1 MSGESEARSNSQKS
15 YIYYYYFFKGI
26 YRAFLEEIAG
36 NSSSSEQ
43 NKEDFSQRE
52 QKNADSVEETQ
63 TDGSAG
69 DNGSSADRKMKEILA
84 SKEKSSVNVS
94 TSKSDADE
102 IMETTNAS
110 GKTDG
115 DAKKG
120 TPTPPKTLGEV
131 FEKHRLVFHDV
142 NAVSFLIE
150 SSYVRLPW
158 GALGVPFLS
167 VC

>member
-1 MSGESEARSNSQKS
+1 MSEESEARSNSQKS

-26 YRAFLEEIAG
+26 YRVFLEEIAG

-84 SKEKSSVNVS
+84 SKEKSSMNVS

-102 IMETTNAS
+102 MMETTNAF

-142 NAVSFLIE
+142 NAVSFLIGR
-150 SSYVRLPW
+150 SYVRLPW
-158 GALGVPFLS
+158 GALGIPFLS

>member
-1 MSGESEARSNSQKS
+1 MSEENEARSNSQKS
-15 YIYYYYFFKGI
+15 NIYYYYFFKGI
-26 YRAFLEEIAG
+26 YRAFLEEISG

-84 SKEKSSVNVS
+84 SKEKSSMNVS

-102 IMETTNAS
+102 MMETTNAS
-110 GKTDG
+110 GKTDA

-142 NAVSFLIE
+142 NAVSFLIGR
-150 SSYVRLPW
+150 SYVRLPC